1 RLMQIPLFAPRRDVP
16 PNTRPAHARGR
27 EVAAL
32 LLWIGAVFVALGL
45 ASLDSGDWV
54 GPVGTSCARG
64 LVSCVGVIAWALPVE
79 LVLLGIPFVRGKDSL
94 ITPARIAGD
103 LLMAVLAAALVQVGH
118 GPGGLVGELFG
129 ELMRSLFSTIGSF
142 LVGFASIGLVLIAR
156 ASFSFIALMR
166 FLGRTSSTVGEK
178 TKSGAQRA
186 LEAWRA
192 ARELELQ
199 E

>member
-1 RLMQIPLFAPRRDVP
+1 
-16 PNTRPAHARGR
+16 
-27 EVAAL
+27 
-32 LLWIGAVFVALGL
+32 
-45 ASLDSGDWV
+45 
-54 GPVGTSCARG
+54 
-64 LVSCVGVIAWALPVE
+64 
-79 LVLLGIPFVRGKDSL
+79 
-94 ITPARIAGD
+94 
-103 LLMAVLAAALVQVGH
+103 
-118 GPGGLVGELFG
+118 
-129 ELMRSLFSTIGSF
+129 SF

-199 E
+199 EKEKKRLEALPKVAPTKEDEALVAVSDPEPVEEKEVAELAEQVLVAPETEPPKTRIKLDAPKVEKTVQEEAKPQEEEKPKKRERKAKGPTIVDTSSAVAKEKAEKVTASKAGFKFP